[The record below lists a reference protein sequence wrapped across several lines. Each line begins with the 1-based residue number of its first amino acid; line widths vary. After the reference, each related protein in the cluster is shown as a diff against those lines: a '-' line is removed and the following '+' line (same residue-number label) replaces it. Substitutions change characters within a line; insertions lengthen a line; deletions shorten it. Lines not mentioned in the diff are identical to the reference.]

1 MLPANPM
8 MTKLNPAHAVGRV
21 RLCGL
26 LEGASFLLLLFVAMP
41 LKYLFDMPMA
51 VRYVGM
57 AHGVLFILYV
67 LLILL
72 ALLEKKLTIG
82 KAGLA
87 FLASLIPF
95 GPFLIDRRLSDDE
108 AVEAAEEA
116 KESKDAA

>member
-1 MLPANPM
+1 MIPATPM
-8 MTKLNPAHAVGRV
+8 MKFNLAHAVGRV

-41 LKYLFDMPMA
+41 LKYLLDMPMA

-72 ALLEKKLTIG
+72 AWLDRKLTA
-82 KAGLA
+82 KKSALA
-87 FLASLIPF
+87 FVASLIPF
-95 GPFLIDRRLSDDE
+95 GPFLIDSKLAEDE
-108 AVEAAEEA
+108 RAEAAAGPEE
-116 KESKDAA
+116 S